1 IPARHRHGTPAAAM
15 PGQQEL
21 RKVTIE
27 GNRPSR
33 PKCLNP
39 EALSPHRDCNK
50 ALVRPALGV
59 DKVLRRVIFEILNY
73 FSVFVK
79 SYANCCVIVH

>member
-1 IPARHRHGTPAAAM
+1 MRH
-15 PGQQEL
+15 PGSKRACNDNEKAPFHFSQSVGLVRIGRQE
-21 RKVTIE
+21 
-27 GNRPSR
+27 
-33 PKCLNP
+33 P
-39 EALSPHRDCNK
+39 EAFAPSPHRDCNK